1 MYTGVGYKLPVCITF
16 KYNCIIFFFVGVCPV
31 CYGGTSDGFLS
42 TTCLLPH
49 HFIHRYS
56 ADGGEKSKILCV
68 STTSCFIPV
77 TPVTPQIL
85 DIMHL
90 VWTLT
95 LFHGIKR
102 LVCIYIP
109 VLFIYLELQSGTYTS
124 QHSLH
129 INPADYSILVSR
141 ILLSLMKTDK

>member
-16 KYNCIIFFFVGVCPV
+16 KYNCIIIFFVGVCPV

-77 TPVTPQIL
+77 TPVTPQKL

-90 VWTLT
+90 V
-95 LFHGIKR
+95 
-102 LVCIYIP
+102 
-109 VLFIYLELQSGTYTS
+109 
-124 QHSLH
+124 
-129 INPADYSILVSR
+129 
-141 ILLSLMKTDK
+141 